1 MQIARYVWFCLS
13 SFSVGSHVDIDI
25 QDGGRK
31 CSCCVP
37 TYVWAFMHPL
47 HTSHLLKNDLLTI
60 VCMLSNLWIFV
71 WNHDLK
77 YVYMLSCCLC
87 RYWLQAAK
95 RKNSSQPANAD
106 QTHPP
111 PTSISKLKYQG
122 PPHIKKD
129 KRQNSSRFNVSKN
142 RELQKLPLLK
152 GMWSFFFS
160 YYSYS

>member
-31 CSCCVP
+31 CSSYVLTHVCVF
-37 TYVWAFMHPL
+37 VHQVHISHPP
-47 HTSHLLKNDLLTI
+47 KNDFPTTFY
-60 VCMLSNLWIFV
+60 MLSNLWSV
-71 WNHDLK
+71 LWGTTTWSM
-77 YVYMLSCCLC
+77 YVLSCIPC

-95 RKNSSQPANAD
+95 RKNTSQSANSAD
-106 QTHPP
+106 THPP
-111 PTSISKLKYQG
+111 PTSIAKLKYQG

-152 GMWSFFFS
+152 GMLSVSSIDF
-160 YYSYS
+160 